1 MILAWWASLS
11 VFLKVLWGIT
21 IASTL
26 IFVIQTVMTFI
37 GADLGGDIDTAG
49 LDGLDATDITADISD
64 VSDAGGHSGMNLY
77 TFRNLVNFMLGFGWT
92 SVLLHDQIPSKFA
105 LILIAT
111 LVGIGL
117 VVLVMLLFKWL
128 NGMQQSGNIDV
139 WKSAVGCQGKVYLTI
154 PAERGGEGKIQVSIN
169 DAVREYN
176 AITDGDEIKTGTP
189 IKIIEVINAET
200 MLVEELNSLII

>member
-1 MILAWWASLS
+1 
-11 VFLKVLWGIT
+11 
-21 IASTL
+21 
-26 IFVIQTVMTFI
+26 
-37 GADLGGDIDTAG
+37 
-49 LDGLDATDITADISD
+49 
-64 VSDAGGHSGMNLY
+64 
-77 TFRNLVNFMLGFGWT
+77 MLGFGWT